1 MQAIETNLLYR
12 NNFHL
17 RLQPT
22 SPMQAIETPNIFI
35 DVVLTFSCNQP
46 RQCRR
51 FDLKMEIKKPL
62 KMIYLRG
69 LFLVK
74 KKSSYVAKRMMMEM
88 EYEWDEAKRQSNL
101 RKHRL
106 DFVDVIHFNW
116 DSAQVVEDNRESYGE
131 QRFNACG
138 FLFDRLVIL
147 TFSVRNERLR
157 IISLRKATQHEQKY
171 YAN

>member
-1 MQAIETNLLYR
+1 
-12 NNFHL
+12 
-17 RLQPT
+17 
-22 SPMQAIETPNIFI
+22 
-35 DVVLTFSCNQP
+35 
-46 RQCRR
+46 
-51 FDLKMEIKKPL
+51 
-62 KMIYLRG
+62 
-69 LFLVK
+69 
-74 KKSSYVAKRMMMEM
+74 MMMEM

-157 IISLRKATQHEQKY
+157 MISLRKATQHEQKY